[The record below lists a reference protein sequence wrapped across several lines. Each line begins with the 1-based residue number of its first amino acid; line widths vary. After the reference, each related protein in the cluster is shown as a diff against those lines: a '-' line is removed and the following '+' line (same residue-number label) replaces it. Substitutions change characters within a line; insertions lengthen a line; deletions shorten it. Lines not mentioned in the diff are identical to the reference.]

1 MVVLRIPNIIAGRL
15 DLEDLKFAPPAYFER
30 EEDLIHVG
38 DLLVVRT
45 NGSRN
50 LIGRG
55 AVVRDTPAMRL
66 SYALYLIRLRLIP
79 DPSMLGWLSLIWDS
93 SYVRRWIETQ
103 AATSAGQYNI
113 SLRVLETLVVPIPP
127 LAEQEPAVEAIED
140 QFSIIDHLESDLD
153 ANPKSAMTLRQA
165 ILATPSR
172 AS

>member
-1 MVVLRIPNIIAGRL
+1 
-15 DLEDLKFAPPAYFER
+15 
-30 EEDLIHVG
+30 
-38 DLLVVRT
+38 
-45 NGSRN
+45 
-50 LIGRG
+50 
-55 AVVRDTPAMRL
+55 
-66 SYALYLIRLRLIP
+66 
-79 DPSMLGWLSLIWDS
+79 MLGWLSLIWDS

-165 ILATPSR
+165 ILRHAFTGKLVPQNPNDEPASELLRRVAAERETRAREAATAKR
-172 AS
+172 ATKQINGAWRRQTAKHKQKEQAV